1 MTKPVS
7 VVIVD
12 NQVIFRL
19 GLHQVLS
26 GSPTV
31 QIIAEGSDAMEAIA
45 LAKRFQ
51 PDVLLVGF
59 CLQSSKSGDILGEIV
74 AASPN
79 TKILVLATSEDTQDV
94 VAAMAAGA
102 SGFVSKQV
110 LPDELVLIIHS
121 IDEGETYLSPKALT
135 GWLEALKENARI
147 TAAARPEVSLT
158 TQELAVLAAI
168 SEGDN
173 NREVASRLGISAAT
187 VKYHLAHIFAKL
199 GVRNRVEAAVLAGR
213 LLGDAGRHL

>member
-12 NQVIFRL
+12 SQVIFRL

-31 QIIAEGSDAMEAIA
+31 QITAEGSDAMEAIA

-59 CLQSSKSGDILGEIV
+59 WLQSSKSGDILGEIV

-110 LPDELVLIIHS
+110 LPDELVSIIHS

-173 NREVASRLGISAAT
+173 NREVACRLGISAAT

-213 LLGDAGRHL
+213 LLGDVGRHL